1 MQDEFHSG
9 FIILPQQGKERDGD
23 RERWGGHTLRELAEV
38 TSLKLFKDINTSKEK
53 ILGITSPPPSP
64 KPKFHRVTM
73 AGIRHGNTIGNLIR
87 ATFPALYKGKPWK
100 SHQQARPYGTDS
112 FAFRQERIGEDRGVS
127 DKYVSASKEAWRNGL
142 FGIHSCN
149 FWGGSRLNKN
159 KFLRNQEFH
168 RVSSITVNTS
178 DQNHF

>member
-1 MQDEFHSG
+1 
-9 FIILPQQGKERDGD
+9 
-23 RERWGGHTLRELAEV
+23 
-38 TSLKLFKDINTSKEK
+38 
-53 ILGITSPPPSP
+53 
-64 KPKFHRVTM
+64 M
-73 AGIRHGNTIGNLIR
+73 AGIRHGNTIGNFIR

-159 KFLRNQEFH
+159 KFLRNQELH
-168 RVSSITVNTS
+168 CVSSITINTS
-178 DQNHF
+178 DQNHFWGRMFQQSLEGAFTNCRCLDHTPARPTELEPPGLSPRDTSWSKGSEADSGCATA